1 MVNKQKQKGFTL
13 VELIVVL
20 VILGVLAALLVPAL
34 TGYIEKARKNAVIA
48 DTRAITQA
56 AQTELSMVYATDA
69 FQDKKQASGE
79 SPFVV
84 AAKNGAPALY
94 QSAGFVD
101 GAEDRYNDIVSL
113 SEVAS
118 LKNGKGG
125 RFSVWADHSGVVQFT
140 VYYDG
145 KNYYGVYCAEQGT
158 IEAFP
163 ADEVTNGPGYFE
175 AAGASGVAGAFCNF
189 GDKLFVQQTP
199 VYAGATARETFY
211 YVYLGIDL
219 T

>member
-34 TGYIEKARKNAVIA
+34 TGYIEKSRKNAVIA

-69 FQDKKQASGE
+69 FQNVKQKSMSSDGSL

-84 AAKNGAPALY
+84 AKKTGAPDLF
-94 QSAGFVD
+94 GTKGDVP
-101 GAEDRYNDIVSL
+101 GAEGRYNDIVSL

-118 LKNGKGG
+118 LQDGKGG

-140 VYYDG
+140 VYDSG
-145 KNYYGVYCAEQGT
+145 KGYLGVYCAEDGS
-158 IEAFP
+158 IEAIEKDK
-163 ADEVTNGPGYFE
+163 AGYVDNLMK
-175 AAGASGVAGAFCNF
+175 SW
-189 GDKLFVQQTP
+189 GDKLFVQNAAKQFNAGQFKKEF
-199 VYAGATARETFY
+199 YAA
-211 YVYLGIDL
+211 LGI
-219 T
+219 TS

>member
-34 TGYIEKARKNAVIA
+34 TGYIEKSRKNAVIA

-69 FQDKKQASGE
+69 FQTRKQASGGAK
-79 SPFVV
+79 PFVV
-84 AAKNGAPALY
+84 AKKTGAPDLV
-94 QSAGFVD
+94 QSTDIVED
-101 GAEDRYNDIVSL
+101 AENRYNDIVNL
-113 SEVAS
+113 SEVAG
-118 LKNGKGG
+118 LQGGKGG
-125 RFSVWADHSGVVQFT
+125 RFSVWADHSGVILYT

-145 KNYYGVYCAEQGT
+145 KGYVGVYCAEDGT
-158 IEAFP
+158 IEALDKDKVSGLKDYF
-163 ADEVTNGPGYFE
+163 DTSGY
-175 AAGASGVAGAFCNF
+175 
-189 GDKLFVQQTP
+189 GDKLFVDKAP
-199 VYAGATARETFY
+199 DFKGTAREIIYNY
-211 YVYLGIDL
+211 YIGVDL

>member
-34 TGYIEKARKNAVIA
+34 TGYIEKSRKNAVIA

-56 AQTELSMVYATDA
+56 AQTELSMVYATDEYQNNKSLVA
-69 FQDKKQASGE
+69 FTVASKDKTPFMAS
-79 SPFVV
+79 
-84 AAKNGAPALY
+84 Y
-94 QSAGFVD
+94 QTVLKDAD
-101 GAEDRYNDIVSL
+101 ARYNDIVSL

-125 RFSVWADHSGVVQFT
+125 HFFVWADHSGVVQFT
-140 VYYDG
+140 VYDSG
-145 KNYYGVYCAEQGT
+145 KGYLGVYCAADGS
-158 IEAFP
+158 IEAIKKTKAIF
-163 ADEVTNGPGYFE
+163 ADSYLN
-175 AAGASGVAGAFCNF
+175 SW
-189 GDKLFVQQTP
+189 GDKLFIQNMSNF
-199 VYAGATARETFY
+199 RNDMSIKDFFY
-211 YVYLGIDL
+211 GYYLGVGV

>member
-34 TGYIEKARKNAVIA
+34 TGYIEKSRKNAVIA

-56 AQTELSMVYATDA
+56 AQTELSMVYATDD
-69 FQDKKQASGE
+69 FQNMKQANGT

-84 AAKNGAPALY
+84 AKKNDAPELPY
-94 QSAGFVD
+94 SADTVD
-101 GAEDRYNDIVSL
+101 GAADRYNDIVNL

-118 LKNGKGG
+118 LKGDKGG
-125 RFSVWADHSGVVQFT
+125 RFSVWADHSGVIQFT

-145 KNYYGVYCAEQGT
+145 KGYVGVYCAEDGT
-158 IEAFP
+158 IEAFDKDK
-163 ADEVTNGPGYFE
+163 AKITAYFDT
-175 AAGASGVAGAFCNF
+175 SRY
-189 GDKLFVQQTP
+189 GDKLFVQNAAGQFNAGQFKKEF
-199 VYAGATARETFY
+199 YAA
-211 YVYLGIDL
+211 YLGI
-219 T
+219 TS

>member
-20 VILGVLAALLVPAL
+20 VILGILAALLVPAL
-34 TGYIEKARKNAVIA
+34 TGYIEKSRKKAVIA

-69 FQDKKQASGE
+69 FQDMKQKSNGTN
-79 SPFVV
+79 PFVV
-84 AAKNGAPALY
+84 AKKTGAPDLTG
-94 QSAGFVD
+94 SVDDVD
-101 GAEDRYNDIVSL
+101 GAENRYNDIVSL

-118 LKNGKGG
+118 LQNGKDG
-125 RFSVWADHSGVVQFT
+125 RFSVWADYSGVILFT

-145 KNYYGVYCAEQGT
+145 KGYVGVYCAEDGA
-158 IEAFP
+158 IEAFNE
-163 ADEVTNGPGYFE
+163 DRDKVQGLTYYFDGSE
-175 AAGASGVAGAFCNF
+175 GKSYGDKIFVQKMSGVPSGMT
-189 GDKLFVQQTP
+189 KKE
-199 VYAGATARETFY
+199 YFY
-211 YVYLGIDL
+211 KYFLGIGL

>member
-34 TGYIEKARKNAVIA
+34 TGYIEKSRKNAVIA

-56 AQTELSMVYATDA
+56 AQTELSMAYATDA
-69 FQDKKQASGE
+69 FQNVKQASGT

-84 AAKNGAPALY
+84 AKKNDAPELY
-94 QSAGFVD
+94 GTKGNVP
-101 GAEDRYNDIVSL
+101 GAEERYDDIVNL

-118 LKNGKGG
+118 LQNGKGG
-125 RFSVWADHSGVVQFT
+125 SFFVWADHSGVVQFT
-140 VYYDG
+140 VYADG
-145 KNYYGVYCAEQGT
+145 KGYYGVYCADSGT
-158 IEAFP
+158 IETFTDSEQP
-163 ADEVTNGPGYFE
+163 NIKNSWY
-175 AAGASGVAGAFCNF
+175 ASWVN
-189 GDKLFVQQTP
+189 KLFIQNMSDF
-199 VYAGATARETFY
+199 RNDMSIKDFFY
-211 YVYLGIDL
+211 GFYLGINL

>member
-34 TGYIEKARKNAVIA
+34 TGYIEKSRKNAVIA

-56 AQTELSMVYATDA
+56 AQTELSMVYATDEFQSNKSLEA
-69 FQDKKQASGE
+69 FTVASKDNK
-79 SPFVV
+79 PFMVQCPVV
-84 AAKNGAPALY
+84 LKDAVA
-94 QSAGFVD
+94 
-101 GAEDRYNDIVSL
+101 RYNDIVSL

-125 RFSVWADHSGVVQFT
+125 RFSVWADHSGVILFT

-145 KNYYGVYCAEQGT
+145 KGYVGVYCAEDGA
-158 IEAFP
+158 IEAL
-163 ADEVTNGPGYFE
+163 DVVKDNVNIKDYLDIPGY
-175 AAGASGVAGAFCNF
+175 GY
-189 GDKLFVQQTP
+189 GDKLFVQKAP
-199 VYAGATARETFY
+199 DFNATAREAFY
-211 YVYLGIDL
+211 RAYLLI
-219 T
+219 TS

>member
-34 TGYIEKARKNAVIA
+34 TGYIEKSRKNAVIA

-69 FQDKKQASGE
+69 FQNKKQESGGN
-79 SPFVV
+79 PFVV
-84 AAKNGAPALY
+84 AKKSGALGLVGTNVEVP
-94 QSAGFVD
+94 
-101 GAEDRYNDIVSL
+101 GAVDRYNDIVSL

-125 RFSVWADHSGVVQFT
+125 RFSVWADHSGVILFT

-145 KNYYGVYCAEQGT
+145 KGYVGVYCAEDGT
-158 IEAFP
+158 IEAL
-163 ADEVTNGPGYFE
+163 DKDKVRITDYFDT
-175 AAGASGVAGAFCNF
+175 SRY
-189 GDKLFVQQTP
+189 GDKLFVQNA
-199 VYAGATARETFY
+199 AGLFHTGKFKEEFY
-211 YVYLGIDL
+211 LLYLGI
-219 T
+219 TS

>member
-34 TGYIEKARKNAVIA
+34 TGYIEKSRKNAVIA

-69 FQDKKQASGE
+69 FQNKKQESGGD
-79 SPFVV
+79 PFVV
-84 AAKNGAPALY
+84 AAKTDAPDLFK
-94 QSAGFVD
+94 SDGTVD
-101 GAEDRYNDIVSL
+101 GAADRYNDIVNL

-118 LKNGKGG
+118 LQDGKGG
-125 RFSVWADHSGVVQFT
+125 RFSVWADHSGVILFT

-145 KNYYGVYCAEQGT
+145 KGYVGVYCAEDGA
-158 IEAFP
+158 IEAL
-163 ADEVTNGPGYFE
+163 DVDKDNVNIKGYLDI
-175 AAGASGVAGAFCNF
+175 SGYGY
-189 GDKLFVQQTP
+189 GDKLFVQKAP
-199 VYAGATARETFY
+199 DFDATAREAFY
-211 YVYLGIDL
+211 RAYLLI
-219 T
+219 TS

>member
-34 TGYIEKARKNAVIA
+34 TGYIEKSRKNAVIA

-69 FQDKKQASGE
+69 FQNVKQANGGN
-79 SPFVV
+79 PFVV
-84 AAKNGAPALY
+84 AAKTGAPALPH
-94 QSAGFVD
+94 SADTVD
-101 GAEDRYNDIVSL
+101 GAPDRYNDIVNL

-125 RFSVWADHSGVVQFT
+125 RFFVWADHSGVVQFT
-140 VYYDG
+140 VYDSG
-145 KNYYGVYCAEQGT
+145 KGYLGVYCAEDGD
-158 IEAFP
+158 IEAIQKI
-163 ADEVTNGPGYFE
+163 E
-175 AAGASGVAGAFCNF
+175 AMDSLLESY
-189 GDKLFVQQTP
+189 GDKLFVQRVDKFKDT
-199 VYAGATARETFY
+199 TARETL
-211 YVYLGIDL
+211 YVYLGVIS
-219 T
+219 

>member
-34 TGYIEKARKNAVIA
+34 TGYIEKSRKNAVIA

-69 FQDKKQASGE
+69 FQDMKQKSNGKD
-79 SPFVV
+79 PFVV
-84 AAKNGAPALY
+84 AKKNDAPELPY
-94 QSAGFVD
+94 SAGTVD
-101 GAEDRYNDIVSL
+101 GAADRYNDIVNL

-118 LKNGKGG
+118 LKGDKGG

-145 KNYYGVYCAEQGT
+145 KGYVGVYCAEDGT
-158 IEAFP
+158 IEAL
-163 ADEVTNGPGYFE
+163 DVDKDNVKIKVYLDIPGY
-175 AAGASGVAGAFCNF
+175 GY
-189 GDKLFVQQTP
+189 GDKLFVQKAP
-199 VYAGATARETFY
+199 DFDATAREAFY
-211 YVYLGIDL
+211 RAYLLI
-219 T
+219 TS

>member
-34 TGYIEKARKNAVIA
+34 TGYIEKSRKNAVIA

-56 AQTELSMVYATDA
+56 AQTELSMVYATDEFQSNKSLEA
-69 FQDKKQASGE
+69 FTVASKDNK
-79 SPFVV
+79 PFMVQCPDVLKDAV
-84 AAKNGAPALY
+84 A
-94 QSAGFVD
+94 
-101 GAEDRYNDIVSL
+101 RYNDIVNL

-125 RFSVWADHSGVVQFT
+125 RFSVWADHSGVILFT

-145 KNYYGVYCAEQGT
+145 KGYVGGYCAEDGA
-158 IEAFP
+158 IEAL
-163 ADEVTNGPGYFE
+163 DVVKDNVNIKGYLDIPGY
-175 AAGASGVAGAFCNF
+175 GY
-189 GDKLFVQQTP
+189 GDKLFVQKAP
-199 VYAGATARETFY
+199 DFDATAREAFY
-211 YVYLGIDL
+211 RAYLLI
-219 T
+219 TS

>member
-34 TGYIEKARKNAVIA
+34 TGYIEKSRKNAVIA

-69 FQDKKQASGE
+69 FQNVKQASGGD
-79 SPFVV
+79 PFVV
-84 AAKNGAPALY
+84 AKKNDAPELY
-94 QSAGFVD
+94 GTKGDVP
-101 GAEDRYNDIVSL
+101 GAEGRYNDIVSL

-118 LKNGKGG
+118 LQDGKGG

-140 VYYDG
+140 VYDSG
-145 KNYYGVYCAEQGT
+145 KGYVGVYCAEDGT
-158 IEAFP
+158 IEALDKDKVKGLKDYF
-163 ADEVTNGPGYFE
+163 DGSGGY
-175 AAGASGVAGAFCNF
+175 
-189 GDKLFVQQTP
+189 GDKLFVQNA
-199 VYAGATARETFY
+199 AGLFHTGKFKKEFY
-211 YVYLGIDL
+211 DAFLGIDL

>member
-34 TGYIEKARKNAVIA
+34 TGYIEKSRKNAVIA

-69 FQDKKQASGE
+69 FQNVKQKSMSSDGSL

-84 AAKNGAPALY
+84 AKKTGAPDLFY
-94 QSAGFVD
+94 SVGIVE
-101 GAEDRYNDIVSL
+101 GAADRYNDIVNL

-118 LKNGKGG
+118 LQDGKGG
-125 RFSVWADHSGVVQFT
+125 RFSVWADHSGVILFT

-145 KNYYGVYCAEQGT
+145 KGYVGVYCAEDGA
-158 IEAFP
+158 IEVLDVDKDKVNITA
-163 ADEVTNGPGYFE
+163 YFDTYRY
-175 AAGASGVAGAFCNF
+175 
-189 GDKLFVQQTP
+189 GDKLFVLSLPGTTQ
-199 VYAGATARETFY
+199 TARETI
-211 YVYLGIDL
+211 YVYLGMPRS
-219 T
+219 TP

>member
-34 TGYIEKARKNAVIA
+34 TGYIEKSRKNAVIA

-69 FQDKKQASGE
+69 FQDMKQKSNGKD
-79 SPFVV
+79 PFVV
-84 AAKNGAPALY
+84 AKKTGAPDLF
-94 QSAGFVD
+94 GTKGDVP
-101 GAEDRYNDIVSL
+101 GAEGRYNDIVSL

-140 VYYDG
+140 VYDSG
-145 KNYYGVYCAEQGT
+145 KGYVGVYCAEDGA
-158 IEAFP
+158 IEALDKDKVERLKDYF
-163 ADEVTNGPGYFE
+163 DGSGGY
-175 AAGASGVAGAFCNF
+175 
-189 GDKLFVQQTP
+189 GDKLFVLSLPGNTQ
-199 VYAGATARETFY
+199 TARETIY
-211 YVYLGIDL
+211 AYLGIIS
-219 T
+219 

>member
-34 TGYIEKARKNAVIA
+34 TGYIEKSRKNAVIA

-69 FQDKKQASGE
+69 FQNVKQASGA

-84 AAKNGAPALY
+84 AKKNDAPELY
-94 QSAGFVD
+94 GTKGDVP
-101 GAEDRYNDIVSL
+101 GAEGRYNDIVSL

-118 LKNGKGG
+118 LQDGKGG

-145 KNYYGVYCAEQGT
+145 KGYYGVYCAEQGT
-158 IEAFP
+158 IEAFT
-163 ADEVTNGPGYFE
+163 DTEVKRWNVTAVPMGYQ
-175 AAGASGVAGAFCNF
+175 
-189 GDKLFVQQTP
+189 DKLFVQNTSS
-199 VYAGATARETFY
+199 
-211 YVYLGIDL
+211 YVSGKAKAYIYDFLGIDL

>member
-1 MVNKQKQKGFTL
+1 MANKQKQKGFTL

-34 TGYIEKARKNAVIA
+34 TGYIEKSRKNAVIA

-69 FQDKKQASGE
+69 FQNVKQASGA

-84 AAKNGAPALY
+84 AAKTGAPALF
-94 QSAGFVD
+94 QSAGIVED
-101 GAEDRYNDIVSL
+101 AENRYNDIVSL

-145 KNYYGVYCAEQGT
+145 NGYYGVYCAEQGT

-163 ADEVTNGPGYFE
+163 ANKVTNGPGYFE
-175 AAGASGVAGAFCNF
+175 AAGASGAAAAFCNF
-189 GDKLFVQQTP
+189 GDKLFVQRVTI
-199 VYAGATARETFY
+199 YAGATARETFY
-211 YVYLGIDL
+211 HVYLGIDL

>member
-34 TGYIEKARKNAVIA
+34 TGYIEKSRKNAVIA

-69 FQDKKQASGE
+69 FQNVKQANGAN
-79 SPFVV
+79 PFVV
-84 AAKNGAPALY
+84 AAKTGASALPH
-94 QSAGFVD
+94 SAGTVD
-101 GAEDRYNDIVSL
+101 GAADRYNDIVNL

-125 RFSVWADHSGVVQFT
+125 RFSVWADYSGVILYT

-145 KNYYGVYCAEQGT
+145 KGYVGVYCAEDGT
-158 IEAFP
+158 IEAL
-163 ADEVTNGPGYFE
+163 DKDKVEGLGNYFD
-175 AAGASGVAGAFCNF
+175 GSGHY
-189 GDKLFVQQTP
+189 GDKLFVHKAP
-199 VYAGATARETFY
+199 DYDGTAREKIY
-211 YVYLGIDL
+211 IYYLGI
-219 T
+219 TPTP

>member
-34 TGYIEKARKNAVIA
+34 TGYIEKSRKNAVIA

-69 FQDKKQASGE
+69 FQNVKQANGAN
-79 SPFVV
+79 PFVV
-84 AAKNGAPALY
+84 AAKTGAPALPY
-94 QSAGFVD
+94 SADTVD
-101 GAEDRYNDIVSL
+101 GAADRYNDIVNL

-118 LKNGKGG
+118 LKGDKGG
-125 RFSVWADHSGVVQFT
+125 RFSVWADHSGVILIT

-145 KNYYGVYCAEQGT
+145 KGYVGVYCAEDGA
-158 IEAFP
+158 IEAL
-163 ADEVTNGPGYFE
+163 DVVKDNVNIKDYLDIPGY
-175 AAGASGVAGAFCNF
+175 GY
-189 GDKLFVQQTP
+189 GDKLFVQKAP
-199 VYAGATARETFY
+199 DFAATAREAI
-211 YVYLGIDL
+211 YVYLGIEP
-219 T
+219 TS

>member
-34 TGYIEKARKNAVIA
+34 TGYIEKSRKNAVIA

-56 AQTELSMVYATDA
+56 AQTELSMVYATDDFQNVKQKSTSGGGSSSA
-69 FQDKKQASGE
+69 FIVASKNGL
-79 SPFVV
+79 PTTIFTQVV
-84 AAKNGAPALY
+84 AGAK
-94 QSAGFVD
+94 
-101 GAEDRYNDIVSL
+101 DRYEDMVSL

-125 RFSVWADHSGVVQFT
+125 RFFVWADHSGVVQFT
-140 VYYDG
+140 VYDSG
-145 KNYYGVYCAEQGT
+145 KGYLGVYCAESGST
-158 IEAFP
+158 EAVEKTDT
-163 ADEVTNGPGYFE
+163 AEVQLKTYDGM
-175 AAGASGVAGAFCNF
+175 
-189 GDKLFVQQTP
+189 LFVQNAAGQFGAGNLKTGF
-199 VYAGATARETFY
+199 YAA
-211 YVYLGIDL
+211 YLGIYL